1 MDGRV
6 TLHCGSTVEIEV
18 GTMKLVGNILRLLLA
33 GIWMFLGA
41 RRAQFR
47 HRSGSSTIGTDAF
60 APPALAQERRG
71 A

>member
-1 MDGRV
+1 
-6 TLHCGSTVEIEV
+6 
-18 GTMKLVGNILRLLLA
+18 MKLVGNILRLLLA